1 MTSKSDDE
9 LATIRSQRMAEIQ
22 TQLEKQAAAQAEA
35 EIEEEAKQAAIAE
48 LDKSMKI
55 VLTPDARSR
64 LSRLDL
70 VNPDLTTSVKTH
82 LAKLAQT
89 NQIAIPVNDAQLK
102 NILSGLSKGKRET
115 TIRRI

>member
-1 MTSKSDDE
+1 MKLILLRHGESKWN
-9 LATIRSQRMAEIQ
+9 
-22 TQLEKQAAAQAEA
+22 LENKFTGWTDVSLTKKG
-35 EIEEEAKQAAIAE
+35 EEEAKQAAIAE

-64 LSRLDL
+64 LSRLNL